1 MIQATRKI
9 TKCEAE
15 SSLARLIDILQK
27 NQARVK
33 ATLPFLFTS
42 YFKYHNQTKNIQSD
56 AFVFQLKLQYYHTD
70 YVFYPLKISNQT
82 VPGESIYPAF
92 ISLKHIE
99 QKGGQECNNHNK

>member
-1 MIQATRKI
+1 MIQATREI

-42 YFKYHNQTKNIQSD
+42 YFKYHNQTKNIQ
-56 AFVFQLKLQYYHTD
+56 VM
-70 YVFYPLKISNQT
+70 PLFFNSNFNT
-82 VPGESIYPAF
+82 IVLTTILIP
-92 ISLKHIE
+92 
-99 QKGGQECNNHNK
+99 